1 MKRLSSVASAS
12 AAHHRH
18 DAGRRIVPSG
28 TSCGRCSRSSWSSAA
43 SSSSSPSLLYTKL
56 DVLDGHCQQRRGLAV
71 RINVGHGPGGGLP
84 PSTNATNPNP
94 NTSTSDI
101 YPERNAG
108 QATTTTTTGHGGGIY
123 NNNKSSAPKFRASPE
138 QRTVARLELERM
150 RRSTDRLL
158 ALLSRNSPGAADAD
172 GNEAK
177 ADLHSPALT
186 NELRVVLH
194 YWTTRWYSHHHPYLT
209 ATPTV
214 DKGADAGAVTAERL
228 LDAIVAFDSGGD
240 AREGDRK
247 RGGYGSLI
255 DKVVSGDGNAA
266 LVNLIEARL
275 LPCTTT
281 GAGPMGSASSGGI
294 GIGGAAAVASSGVM
308 ATSKSIDAQAWI
320 GAIRDALRVYGKMRS
335 LWEEGR
341 CDARPDAA
349 SLGAGLNVLSKL
361 CGVLQSKNSMNESAQ
376 KELVRAI
383 NATLRPPRPLE
394 TSHLSADGVLGV
406 MEDMIGDAERRYHDP
421 SRDNGANI
429 GPSFGGVIRPDVLT
443 YNTYLGAYA
452 RCHSNERGLAK
463 VGRYIR
469 AMEALEDG
477 EVDHLPSTDDTTD
490 PDDGAFS
497 NDQRQLAPTVPP
509 DSVTY
514 NSLLHVYSAL
524 ASASTYGERGDAAAS
539 SHAARAAAVLR
550 QMEDRYQRTGRPEV
564 LPDTISYATVLHS
577 YANVGNAREAE
588 RILDHMERVGDHDQ
602 GHGHDLDDRLKA
614 NIICYNSTLHGWS
627 KSKEDDAPHRA
638 EDLLRRME
646 RLGRDFPDRGIR
658 PDIISYSAVMAAWS
672 RSGASNS
679 AERAQQLLEQ
689 CSELARTDDR
699 LQPDVVTYNS
709 VLGAWANRCSR
720 ERGKPAAVEAAREA
734 ERIIQRMEASDD
746 VQPCTISYNILLD
759 AWSKAGGEGCEAKA
773 EQILRSMTSPDEISW
788 NTVIAGYANNGSKEA
803 LVKSLHLLKEMEASA
818 TPPSAIS
825 YNLVMDVLAR
835 KGTVESALKVEKLL
849 EKMEMMYESGSKDL
863 MKPNALSYNIA
874 LNAWAKSGSPDSG
887 EKAQHILKRM
897 ATNARKWNAS
907 ELSPDVVSYASTIDS
922 LANGGKKGAAREAE
936 QLLESMFQEGDVAPN
951 RITYNTVMNA
961 IAKSNERGSAKRA
974 EAILNQMD
982 TLYEEGNNDG
992 VRPDSVSYSTV
1003 LNAWARSGEPDAAD
1017 RADALLRRLEARAK
1031 DLSGDPVR
1039 PNAHCYSSV
1048 LTAISRSDDPA
1059 APDRALALLDRMSEM
1074 YLSGNR
1080 CAQPNAFCY
1089 NAAINAFAKS
1099 SRADKAVQSE
1109 LILNR
1114 MLDDYRSGRNR
1125 QTKPSALTYS
1135 TILNACAYTRG
1146 SARDRAEAFRIAR
1159 ACFRDV
1165 LSLKETNGV
1174 EFAMFLL
1181 ACARLSTPGAER
1193 DALVRSVFEEC
1204 CRRGL
1209 VNQLVLRNVRNAAS
1223 PRLQRELLGRP
1234 ARDIAY
1240 GDLPEE
1246 WTSNVQ
1252 SRRRGGV

>member
-1 MKRLSSVASAS
+1 M
-12 AAHHRH
+12 
-18 DAGRRIVPSG
+18 
-28 TSCGRCSRSSWSSAA
+28 
-43 SSSSSPSLLYTKL
+43 
-56 DVLDGHCQQRRGLAV
+56 LDGHSQQRRGLAV
-71 RINVGHGPGGGLP
+71 KINVGHGPGGGLP
-84 PSTNATNPNP
+84 PTNSNTSTNNTTNI
-94 NTSTSDI
+94 NTGTSDI
-101 YPERNAG
+101 YPERNSG
-108 QATTTTTTGHGGGIY
+108 QATPTTTATTFGHGGGMY
-123 NNNKSSAPKFRASPE
+123 TNNSTNKSSGAAKFRASPE

-158 ALLSRNSPGAADAD
+158 VLLSHNTSTPSAEDAIAND
-172 GNEAK
+172 TDKEAEVVR
-177 ADLHSPALT
+177 SPAFS
-186 NELRVVLH
+186 NELRVALH

-214 DKGADAGAVTAERL
+214 GTKDDAGAVTAERL
-228 LDAIVAFDSGGD
+228 LDAIVAFDLRVGGEGN
-240 AREGDRK
+240 EGDG
-247 RGGYGSLI
+247 RGGGAAQESSLLVDRVI
-255 DKVVSGDGNAA
+255 GADGNAA

-281 GAGPMGSASSGGI
+281 GAGPMGSASSGGGGV
-294 GIGGAAAVASSGVM
+294 GIGTASPASSG
-308 ATSKSIDAQAWI
+308 ALATTSKSIDDRAWI
-320 GAIRDALRVYGKMRS
+320 GAIRKALRVYGTMTS
-335 LWEEGR
+335 LWEEER
-341 CDARPDAA
+341 CDARPDTA
-349 SLGAGLNVLSKL
+349 SLAAGLNVLSKL
-361 CGVLQSKNSMNESAQ
+361 CGVLQSKNRGTMNESTQ
-376 KELVRAI
+376 KELVEAI
-383 NATLRPPRPLE
+383 NATLRPPQPLE
-394 TSHLSADGVLGV
+394 TSHLSADDVLGV
-406 MEDMIGDAERRYHDP
+406 MEDMIVDAERRYHDP
-421 SRDNGANI
+421 SSRDNNGADS
-429 GPSFGGVIRPDVLT
+429 GPSCGGGVIQPDVLT

-452 RCHSNERGLAK
+452 RCHPNERGLAQ

-477 EVDHLPSTDDTTD
+477 EEEDRPTTDDDTSND
-490 PDDGAFS
+490 PDEGACS
-497 NDQRQLAPTVPP
+497 NDRRPFAPTAPP

-514 NSLLHVYSAL
+514 NSLLHICSAL
-524 ASASTYGERGDAAAS
+524 AAASTYGERGAAAAS

-550 QMEDRYQRTGRPEV
+550 RMEDRSRRTGRPEV

-588 RILDHMERVGDHDQ
+588 RILDHMERVGGQDQ
-602 GHGHDLDDRLKA
+602 DQDLDDRVNA